1 MADMSVEIL
10 KSIRDEL
17 RGGLAGLGNWIDG
30 LGTRID
36 ETNVRLGETNER
48 LDRLER
54 RQTATEVR
62 LATELTEVAKLIASL
77 RDAILEDRVLRA
89 KVDDHESRIR
99 ALETA

>member
-1 MADMSVEIL
+1 MTDMSVEIL

-17 RGGLAGLGNWIDG
+17 RNVGEHLGARIDG

-36 ETNVRLGETNER
+36 ETNER

-54 RQTATEVR
+54 RQTQTEVR
-62 LATELTEVAKLIASL
+62 LATELTEVAKLIGSL
-77 RDAILEDRVLRA
+77 RDAILEDRELRA
-89 KVDDHESRIR
+89 KVDDHETRIR